1 LLILYYWYIPVN
13 EGDRGLLFIVLFS
26 LLKTIKLE
34 CGGIVLL
41 DLNKSDNREK
51 FDEVGKKIWQLHLD
65 LVKLKTQI
73 DDQITTLDENH
84 MHLGFN
90 NKVAGNLGTGLN
102 NRESGKKPVE
112 LSQKELLN
120 NELHKGQVM
129 YSDKIKN
136 KV

>member
-1 LLILYYWYIPVN
+1 MLILYYWYIPVN